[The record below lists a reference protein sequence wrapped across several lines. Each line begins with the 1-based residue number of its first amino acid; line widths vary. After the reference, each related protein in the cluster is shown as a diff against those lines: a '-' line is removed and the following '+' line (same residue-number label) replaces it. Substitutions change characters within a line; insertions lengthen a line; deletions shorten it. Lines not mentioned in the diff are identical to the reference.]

1 MIFRDYCRFIEYNRS
16 HLFTFNRL
24 LDTNDCYN
32 NPWRCAMSKRLGFIL
47 VLMLLVFAAQ
57 NTMAAQTLPP
67 AIQWIPQDAVISLEL
82 SQPKAL
88 LELFVGE
95 KATAAITA
103 LPLYQKQVSTPQVKE
118 FLNLI
123 NFLEI
128 TLDTDWRTGLAKLT
142 GGGITLAICPEDM
155 LIFIIDAE
163 DEDMLQRFHD
173 ILINMAR
180 SEAEKQNQPNRV
192 ASTET
197 EYEGVTAWTFNGEES
212 HAIIGKRMVFAN
224 RPEGLKAVLELRAN
238 SKSANL
244 TSKAAYQEAKRA
256 AGPDSVGTVFAD
268 LLLLKNIPK
277 IAGLLE
283 KSSGSPLAALTLA
296 GIVEAVRESSWLAL
310 GLDVEESKLIL
321 RASVDGKTTASTS
334 PVAFAAPGKTGEGI
348 LPNLS
353 VPRRIA
359 ALSLYRDLHG
369 FYAAKDDLFPERTSG
384 LIFFENM
391 MGIFFSGRDLTNEVL
406 IETKPEI
413 RLVVAEQEYDPAIGT
428 PQVKFPAF
436 AVIFHLRHP
445 EQFNEVAEEAWQK
458 AVGLINFT
466 RGQQAM
472 PGLIID
478 RPFQGNT
485 KFTVA
490 YFSTSEIEDK
500 TNLDPRFNVRPALA
514 MPGEYLILSSTDGLA
529 KDLIDCLNREMEQT
543 TKPLA
548 GTHSLVELEGGQL
561 ASILE
566 ANRKTLV
573 RQNMVDKGS
582 TQEQAEANIDMFISL
597 AKFLDR
603 AKLSVG
609 IQEGLNQ
616 AQLEVKLNLQ

>member
-1 MIFRDYCRFIEYNRS
+1 
-16 HLFTFNRL
+16 
-24 LDTNDCYN
+24 
-32 NPWRCAMSKRLGFIL
+32 MSQRLGLIL
-47 VLMLLVFAAQ
+47 ALILLVFAAQ

-82 SQPKAL
+82 TQPKAL
-88 LELFVGE
+88 LELLSGE

-103 LPLYQKQVSTPQVKE
+103 LPLYQKQASTPKFEE

-123 NFLEI
+123 NFMEI
-128 TLDTDWRTGLAKLT
+128 TLGTDWRTGLAKLT
-142 GGGITLAICPEDM
+142 GGGITFAICPEDTV
-155 LIFIIDAE
+155 LLIIDAE
-163 DEDMLQRFHD
+163 DEDMLQKFHE
-173 ILINMAR
+173 ILLNMAR
-180 SEAEKQNQPNRV
+180 SEAEKQEQPNRV

-212 HAIIGKRMVFAN
+212 HAIIGRRLIFSN
-224 RPEGLKAVLELRAN
+224 RPEGLKAVLKLRAN
-238 SKSANL
+238 AASENL
-244 TSKAAYQEAKRA
+244 TSKAAYQAAKRA
-256 AGPDSVGTVFAD
+256 AGPDSVATVFAD
-268 LLLLKNIPK
+268 LLLLKNIPE

-283 KSSGSPLAALTLA
+283 KSSGSPLAALALA
-296 GIVEAVRESSWLAL
+296 GIVEAVRDSSWLAL
-310 GLDVEESKLIL
+310 GLHIEENTLL
-321 RASVDGKTTASTS
+321 FRASLDGKTVSPAS
-334 PVAFAAPGKTGEGI
+334 PLAFAMPGKSSEGI
-348 LPNLS
+348 LPNPS
-353 VPRRIA
+353 VPRLIA

-406 IETKPEI
+406 IETRPEI
-413 RLVVAEQEYDPAIGT
+413 RLVVAEQEYDPVIGT

-436 AVIFHLRHP
+436 ALIFRLHHP

-478 RPFQGNT
+478 RPYQEKT
-485 KFTVA
+485 KYTVA
-490 YFSTSEIEDK
+490 YFSTAGIEDK
-500 TNLDPRFNVRPALA
+500 TNLEPRFNVRPALA
-514 MPGEYLILSSTDGLA
+514 MPGEYLVLSSTDGLA
-529 KDLIDCLNREMEQT
+529 RDLIDSLNREMEQT

-566 ANRKTLV
+566 ANRKTLIQ
-573 RQNMVDKGS
+573 QNMVDKGS

-603 AKLSVG
+603 AKLDIGVHESLTRA
-609 IQEGLNQ
+609 GLE
-616 AQLEVKLNLQ
+616 LKLNLQ

>member
-1 MIFRDYCRFIEYNRS
+1 
-16 HLFTFNRL
+16 
-24 LDTNDCYN
+24 
-32 NPWRCAMSKRLGFIL
+32 MSQRLGLITALF
-47 VLMLLVFAAQ
+47 LLVFAAQ

-67 AIQWIPQDAVISLEL
+67 AIRWIPQDAVISLEL
-82 SQPKAL
+82 SKPKAL
-88 LELFVGE
+88 LEFFSCE

-103 LPLYQKQVSTPQVKE
+103 LPAYQKQVSTPKFKE

-142 GGGITLAICPEDM
+142 GGGITFAVCPEDTVI
-155 LIFIIDAE
+155 LIIDAE
-163 DEDMLQRFHD
+163 DEDMLQKLHE
-173 ILINMAR
+173 ILLNMAR
-180 SEAEKQNQPNRV
+180 SEAEKQEQPNRV
-192 ASTET
+192 VSTET

-212 HAIIGKRMVFAN
+212 HAIIGRRLVLSN

-238 SKSANL
+238 TGAPNL
-244 TSKAAYQEAKRA
+244 TSNSTYQTAKRA
-256 AGPDSVGTVFAD
+256 VKPDAVATIFAN
-268 LLLLKNIPK
+268 LKPLVQIPNITQ
-277 IAGLLE
+277 LLE
-283 KSSGSPLAALTLA
+283 QQSQNPLAALIFA
-296 GIVEAVRESSWLAL
+296 GIIETVRDSNWLSL
-310 GLDVEESKLIL
+310 GLHIEEATLVFQ
-321 RASVDGKTTASTS
+321 ASVDGKTVAPTS
-334 PVAFAAPGKTGEGI
+334 PVAFAIPAESDEGA

-359 ALSLYRDLHG
+359 ALSLFRDLHG

-413 RLVVAEQEYDPAIGT
+413 RLVVAEQEFNPAIGT

-436 AVIFHLRHP
+436 ALIFRLRNP

-458 AVGLINFT
+458 AVGLVNFT

-478 RPFQGNT
+478 RPFQGKT
-485 KFTVA
+485 KYTVA
-490 YFSTSEIEDK
+490 YFSTSGIEDK
-500 TNLDPRFNVRPALA
+500 ANLDQRFNFRPALA
-514 MPGEYLILSSTDGLA
+514 MPGEYLVLSSTDGLA
-529 KDLIDCLNREMEQT
+529 RDLIDDLNREMEGAV
-543 TKPLA
+543 KPSA
-548 GTHSLVELEGGQL
+548 GIHSLAEIEGGQL

-573 RQNMVDKGS
+573 RQNMVNKGS
-582 TQEQAEANIDMFISL
+582 TQEQAEAGIDMLISL
-597 AKFLDR
+597 IKLLNN
-603 AKLSVG
+603 AKLSIGV
-609 IQEGLNQ
+609 QEGLTR
-616 AQLEVKLNLQ
+616 AQLEMKLNLQ